1 MYIAASVISAVLAVQ
16 AGADSARVDT
26 FRLAPVTV
34 SVTRSATRLSNV
46 PYAVSVIQR
55 DEIARGRATAGLDEA
70 LVTVPGVLV
79 SNRYN
84 PAQDHTLSIRG
95 FGARSAFGV
104 RGVKILLDGIPQT
117 LPDGQGQLTNLDL
130 ADVARIEVLR
140 GPSSSLYGNAS
151 GGVVSLW
158 TDQQPHERLSG
169 RGRVAAGAYGF
180 LKWQGSAATPVGAG
194 SASLS
199 VSETI
204 LDSGYRQHSEAD
216 TRRLSVRMTYPL
228 AAGTR
233 VTLHGLV
240 ADSPWLE
247 DPGAVDTTALKSDST
262 RRLANPNNR
271 SELEGGTL
279 RPRGAGKE
287 VTQAQGGLALR
298 HDLAGGGSLEVTGF
312 LLRRTLE
319 NPIAVTYIE
328 IGRWAYGSRATVS
341 LPGAIGRLPHVFTA
355 GLDAQWMRDDRQ
367 NFSPDRPT
375 LPPPRLTRDQL
386 ELVNELGPF
395 VQSQI
400 GLGGLASLTVGARYD
415 RVAFRAVDG
424 FLTDGDDSGERVMAA
439 FSASGGVVLEGGP
452 AARPYLNVATSFE
465 TPTTTELANRPTG
478 PGGFNPVLEPQR
490 AVNYELGVRGRVSG
504 VGEYAV
510 AAFHADVEDEL
521 IPFEVPGD
529 PGRRFFQNAG
539 SARHRG
545 IEAAIT
551 LRPFPSLTALT
562 AYSFSDFQFIEFRT
576 ATDTLDGRSLPGVPR
591 HYLHWSVRYDGPRGL
606 WLAADNTHASG
617 VYVNDVNT
625 EALRTAPWTSVG
637 LRGGWDGQVG
647 GWRVSP
653 FVAVLNVTDERYAG
667 SVVVNA
673 AFNRYYEPAPPRNA
687 YVGVEIRAAR

>member
-1 MYIAASVISAVLAVQ
+1 MSIVASAISAVLAVQ
-16 AGADSARVDT
+16 AGADSARADT
-26 FRLAPVTV
+26 FRLAPVIV
-34 SVTRSATRLSNV
+34 SVTRSATALANV
-46 PYAVSVIQR
+46 PYSVSVIHR

-70 LVTVPGVLV
+70 LVTVPGMLV

-117 LPDGQGQLTNLDL
+117 LPDGQGQLSNVDL

-158 TDQQPHERLSG
+158 TDQQPQERLVG
-169 RGRVAAGAYGF
+169 QGRVAAGAYGF
-180 LKWQGSAATPVGAG
+180 LKWQGSVATPVGAG

-204 LDSGYRQHSEAD
+204 LDRGYRQHSAAD
-216 TRRLSVRMTYPL
+216 TRRVSARLTYPL
-228 AAGTR
+228 ATRTR

-298 HDLAGGGSLEVTGF
+298 HDLAGGGSLEVSGF

-319 NPIAVTYIE
+319 NPIAATYIE

-341 LPGAIGRLPHVFTA
+341 LPGAIGPMPHVFTA

-367 NFSPDRPT
+367 NYSPDRPT
-375 LPPPRLTRDQL
+375 LPPPQLTRDQL
-386 ELVNELGPF
+386 ELVTELGPF
-395 VQSQI
+395 VQSRL

-415 RVAFRAVDG
+415 RVAFRAVDA

-439 FSASGGVVLEGGP
+439 FSASAGVVLEG
-452 AARPYLNVATSFE
+452 ASFARPYLNVATSFE

-478 PGGFNPVLEPQR
+478 PGGFNPALEPQQ

-521 IPFEVPGD
+521 TPFEVPGD
-529 PGRRFFQNAG
+529 PGRRYFQNAG

-545 IEAAIT
+545 
-551 LRPFPSLTALT
+551 
-562 AYSFSDFQFIEFRT
+562 
-576 ATDTLDGRSLPGVPR
+576 
-591 HYLHWSVRYDGPRGL
+591 
-606 WLAADNTHASG
+606 
-617 VYVNDVNT
+617 
-625 EALRTAPWTSVG
+625 
-637 LRGGWDGQVG
+637 
-647 GWRVSP
+647 
-653 FVAVLNVTDERYAG
+653 
-667 SVVVNA
+667 
-673 AFNRYYEPAPPRNA
+673 
-687 YVGVEIRAAR
+687 VEQG